1 MTAPAAPR
9 RPLAR
14 AVPGRALAG
23 VAQGLAQLTGLP
35 VLAVRLAFVLLTVA
49 GGSGAAAYAVLWLML
64 PQEQG
69 VEAPDDGRRQRVL
82 LALLLLAVV
91 AVGVGAVLGLVPS
104 GRAVLPLAA
113 AVVGVALVWQQAD
126 LVQRRRWRLSAGAPG
141 TALRLALGALLL
153 VGGLVGFLA
162 SRGQLAVARA
172 GLLSTVVVVVG
183 LALLSSPW
191 WFALTADLR
200 EERRER
206 IRSQERAEVAAHLHD
221 SVLQTL
227 ALIQRAAASPEEV
240 ARLARSQER
249 ELRGWLYGSRAG
261 EGTLSAALAQVAE
274 DVEQA
279 HRLPVEVVVVGD
291 APLDERLSALVA
303 ATREAVVN
311 AARHAGAP
319 VVDVYAEVEP
329 ALVSVFVRDRGAG
342 FDPAAVPAD
351 RHGLAGSVVGRM
363 ARHGGSARVRSA
375 PGAGTEVQLE
385 LPRG

>member
-1 MTAPAAPR
+1 M
-9 RPLAR
+9 
-14 AVPGRALAG
+14 
-23 VAQGLAQLTGLP
+23 
-35 VLAVRLAFVLLTVA
+35 
-49 GGSGAAAYAVLWLML
+49 
-64 PQEQG
+64 
-69 VEAPDDGRRQRVL
+69 
-82 LALLLLAVV
+82 
-91 AVGVGAVLGLVPS
+91 
-104 GRAVLPLAA
+104 
-113 AVVGVALVWQQAD
+113 
-126 LVQRRRWRLSAGAPG
+126 
-141 TALRLALGALLL
+141 
-153 VGGLVGFLA
+153 
-162 SRGQLAVARA
+162 ARA

-200 EERRER
+200 EERRRR

-227 ALIQRAAASPEEV
+227 ALIQRAAGSPEEV

-261 EGTLSAALAQVAE
+261 EGTLSAALASIAE

-279 HRLPVEVVVVGD
+279 HRVPVEVVAVGD
-291 APLDERLSALVA
+291 AALDERLSALVA

-363 ARHGGSARVRSA
+363 ERHGGSARVRSA